1 MSSLFEDG
9 HEYAV
14 VVVVVVAI
22 LIMSSREDEI
32 EDDVEVR
39 SFPERTNDSFF
50 DDISLSHLFN
60 TQISQSLSLKSF
72 LFSAVLNTHRTRLPR
87 AFPPSTTRFTANR
100 YRPRALCAETPTG

>member
-14 VVVVVVAI
+14 VVVVAI
-22 LIMSSREDEI
+22 IMSSREDEI

-50 DDISLSHLFN
+50 DDISRSHLFN
-60 TQISQSLSLKSF
+60 TTNLNLS
-72 LFSAVLNTHRTRLPR
+72 R
-87 AFPPSTTRFTANR
+87 
-100 YRPRALCAETPTG
+100 

>member
-1 MSSLFEDG
+1 VSSLFEDG

-50 DDISLSHLFN
+50 DDISLSLIFSTN
-60 TQISQSLSLKSF
+60 LNLS
-72 LFSAVLNTHRTRLPR
+72 R
-87 AFPPSTTRFTANR
+87 
-100 YRPRALCAETPTG
+100 